1 MTDKKRV
8 LVTGLSGLVG
18 SALRDDFEQRYDL
31 SSLSRYGTDG
41 MDFAHN
47 FKGNIAELDT
57 IIPAFEGQHTVVHLA
72 ADRSASADWES
83 ALRNNFIGVYN
94 VYEAAKRTGVKR
106 VVFGSSQHAIGG
118 FYRDEP
124 YRSILAG
131 EFEKVKRPYKLI
143 DETVPIRPD
152 GYYGASKA
160 YAEGLGSYYSEWH
173 GISSINI
180 RIGWTISTDDPTSNG
195 GGLAMWL
202 SHRDTAQIHVKA
214 VDAPATLM
222 YTVVFAMSDNYWNI
236 FSLEKAREILG
247 YEPQDNAGKQLNPNS
262 KLAERDNTEYKQH
275 EKDPDSYEK

>member
-1 MTDKKRV
+1 MAEKKRV

-18 SALRDDFEQRYDL
+18 SALRTEFDARYEL
-31 SSLSRYGTDG
+31 SSLSRYGTEG
-41 MDFAHN
+41 MDSSHN

-57 IIPAFEGQHTVVHLA
+57 IIPAFTGQHTVVHLA
-72 ADRSASADWES
+72 ADRSMSADWES
-83 ALRNNFIGVYN
+83 ALRNNFVGVYN

-124 YRSILAG
+124 YKTILAG
-131 EFEKVKRPYKLI
+131 DFDRVKRPYKLI

-180 RIGWTISTDDPTSNG
+180 RIGWTISNDDPTISG

-214 VDAPATLM
+214 VDAPDSLM
-222 YTVVFAMSDNYWNI
+222 YTVVFAMSDNYWSI
-236 FSLEKAREILG
+236 FSLDKARRVLG
-247 YEPQDNAGKQLNPNS
+247 YEPEDDAGRHINLDR
-262 KLAERDNTEYKQH
+262 KLPERDDTEFKQH
-275 EKDPDSYEK
+275 PDDPDSY

>member
-1 MTDKKRV
+1 MADKKHV

-18 SALRDDFEQRYDL
+18 TALRSDFEDRYEL

-41 MDFAHN
+41 MDDSHN

-72 ADRSASADWES
+72 ADRSANANWES
-83 ALRNNFIGVYN
+83 ALRNNFVGVYN

-118 FYRDEP
+118 FYQDEP
-124 YRSILAG
+124 YKTILAG
-131 EFEKVKRPYKLI
+131 KFDQVKRPFKLI

-160 YAEGLGSYYSEWH
+160 YAEGLGSYYSEFH

-180 RIGWTISTDDPTSNG
+180 RIGWTISNDNPTSNG

-214 VDAPATLM
+214 VDAPDSLM
-222 YTVVFAMSDNYWNI
+222 YTVVFAMSNNYWNI
-236 FSLEKAREILG
+236 FSLEKARKVLG
-247 YEPQDNAGKQLNPNS
+247 YEPQDDAGKVLDPTS
-262 KLAERDNTEYKQH
+262 KMLERDDTDFKQH
-275 EKDPDSYEK
+275 LDDPDSY

>member
-1 MTDKKRV
+1 MADKKHV

-18 SALRDDFEQRYDL
+18 TALRSDFEDRYEL

-41 MDFAHN
+41 MDDSHN

-72 ADRSASADWES
+72 ADRSANANWES
-83 ALRNNFIGVYN
+83 ALRNNFVGVYN

-118 FYRDEP
+118 FYQDEP
-124 YRSILAG
+124 YKTILAG
-131 EFEKVKRPYKLI
+131 KFDQVKRPFKLI

-160 YAEGLGSYYSEWH
+160 YAEGLGSYYSEFH

-180 RIGWTISTDDPTSNG
+180 RIGWTISNDNPTSNG

-214 VDAPATLM
+214 VDAPDFLM
-222 YTVVFAMSDNYWNI
+222 YTVVFAMSNNYWNI
-236 FSLEKAREILG
+236 FSLEKARKVLG
-247 YEPQDNAGKQLNPNS
+247 YEPQDDAGKVLDPTS
-262 KLAERDNTEYKQH
+262 KMLERDDTDFKQH
-275 EKDPDSYEK
+275 PDDPDSS

>member
-1 MTDKKRV
+1 MADKKHV

-18 SALRDDFEQRYDL
+18 TALRSDFEDRYEL

-41 MDFAHN
+41 MDDCHN

-72 ADRSASADWES
+72 ADRSANANWES
-83 ALRNNFIGVYN
+83 ALRNNFVGVYN

-118 FYRDEP
+118 FYQDEP
-124 YRSILAG
+124 YKTILAG
-131 EFEKVKRPYKLI
+131 KFDQVKRPFKLI

-160 YAEGLGSYYSEWH
+160 YAEGLGSYYSEFH

-180 RIGWTISTDDPTSNG
+180 RIGWTISNDNPTSNG

-214 VDAPATLM
+214 VDAPDFLM
-222 YTVVFAMSDNYWNI
+222 YTVVFAMSNNYWNI
-236 FSLEKAREILG
+236 FSLEKARKVLG
-247 YEPQDNAGKQLNPNS
+247 YEPQDDAGKVLDPTS
-262 KLAERDNTEYKQH
+262 KMLERDDTDFKQH
-275 EKDPDSYEK
+275 PDDPDSS

>member
-1 MTDKKRV
+1 MADKKHV

-18 SALRDDFEQRYDL
+18 TALRSDFEDRYEL

-41 MDFAHN
+41 MDDSHN

-72 ADRSASADWES
+72 ADRSANANWES
-83 ALRNNFIGVYN
+83 ALRNNFVGVYN

-118 FYRDEP
+118 FYQDEP
-124 YRSILAG
+124 YKTILAG
-131 EFEKVKRPYKLI
+131 KFDQVKRPFKLI

-160 YAEGLGSYYSEWH
+160 YAEGLGSYYSEFH

-180 RIGWTISTDDPTSNG
+180 RIGWTISNDNPTSNG

-214 VDAPATLM
+214 VDAPDLLM
-222 YTVVFAMSDNYWNI
+222 YTVVFAMSNNYWNI
-236 FSLEKAREILG
+236 FSLEKARKVLG
-247 YEPQDNAGKQLNPNS
+247 YEPQDDAGKVLDPTS
-262 KLAERDNTEYKQH
+262 KMLERDDTDFKQH
-275 EKDPDSYEK
+275 PDDPDSY

>member
-1 MTDKKRV
+1 MADKKHV

-18 SALRDDFEQRYDL
+18 TALRSDFEDRYEL
-31 SSLSRYGTDG
+31 SSLSRYGTGG
-41 MDFAHN
+41 MDDSHN

-72 ADRSASADWES
+72 ADRSANANWES
-83 ALRNNFIGVYN
+83 ALRNNFVGVYN

-118 FYRDEP
+118 FYQDEP
-124 YRSILAG
+124 YKTILAG
-131 EFEKVKRPYKLI
+131 KFDQVKRPFKLI

-160 YAEGLGSYYSEWH
+160 YAEGLGSYYSEFH

-180 RIGWTISTDDPTSNG
+180 RIGWTISNDNPTSNG

-214 VDAPATLM
+214 VDAPDSLM
-222 YTVVFAMSDNYWNI
+222 YTVVFAMSNNYWNI
-236 FSLEKAREILG
+236 FSLEKARKVLG
-247 YEPQDNAGKQLNPNS
+247 YEPQDDAGKVLDPTS
-262 KLAERDNTEYKQH
+262 KMLERDDTDFKQH
-275 EKDPDSYEK
+275 PDDPDSY

>member
-18 SALRDDFEQRYDL
+18 SAIRKDFEERYEL

-41 MDFAHN
+41 MDDARN

-72 ADRSASADWES
+72 ADRSANANWES
-83 ALRNNFIGVYN
+83 ALRNNFVGVYN

-118 FYRDEP
+118 FYQDEP
-124 YRSILAG
+124 YRTILAG
-131 EFEKVKRPYKLI
+131 EFDRVKRPYKLI

-160 YAEGLGSYYSEWH
+160 YAEGLGSYYSEFH

-180 RIGWTISTDDPTSNG
+180 RIGWTISNDDPTVNG

-214 VDAPATLM
+214 VDAPDSLM

-236 FSLEKAREILG
+236 FSLDKARKVLR
-247 YEPQDNAGKQLNPNS
+247 YEPQDNAGEHINPDGKMS
-262 KLAERDNTEYKQH
+262 ERDDTDFKQH
-275 EKDPDSYEK
+275 PEDPESY

>member
-1 MTDKKRV
+1 MADKKHV

-18 SALRDDFEQRYDL
+18 TALRSDFEDRYEL

-41 MDFAHN
+41 MDDSHN

-72 ADRSASADWES
+72 ADRSANANWES
-83 ALRNNFIGVYN
+83 ALRNNFVGVYN

-118 FYRDEP
+118 FYQDEP
-124 YRSILAG
+124 YKTILAG
-131 EFEKVKRPYKLI
+131 NFDQVKRPFKLI

-160 YAEGLGSYYSEWH
+160 YAEGLGSYYSEFH

-180 RIGWTISTDDPTSNG
+180 RIGWTISNDNPTSNG

-214 VDAPATLM
+214 VDAPDSLM
-222 YTVVFAMSDNYWNI
+222 YTVVFAMSNNYWNI
-236 FSLEKAREILG
+236 FSLEKARKVLG
-247 YEPQDNAGKQLNPNS
+247 YEPQDDAGKVLDPTS
-262 KLAERDNTEYKQH
+262 KMLERDDTDFKQNPD
-275 EKDPDSYEK
+275 DPDSY

>member
-1 MTDKKRV
+1 MAKKKRV

-18 SALRDDFEQRYDL
+18 TALRTEFEKRYEL
-31 SSLSRYGTDG
+31 SSLSRYGTGG
-41 MDFAHN
+41 MDDSHN

-72 ADRSASADWES
+72 ADRSANADWES
-83 ALRNNFIGVYN
+83 ALRNNFVGVYN

-124 YRSILAG
+124 YKTILAG
-131 EFEKVKRPYKLI
+131 GFGSVKRPYKLI

-160 YAEGLGSYYSEWH
+160 YAEGLGSYYSEYH

-180 RIGWTISTDDPTSNG
+180 RIGWTISNDDPTTSG
-195 GGLAMWL
+195 AGLAMWL
-202 SHRDTAQIHVKA
+202 SHRDTSQIHVKA
-214 VDAPATLM
+214 VDAPDSLM

-236 FSLEKAREILG
+236 FSLDKARRVLG
-247 YEPQDNAGKQLNPNS
+247 YKPQDDAGKIINADRELPG
-262 KLAERDNTEYKQH
+262 RDDTEFKQH
-275 EKDPDSYEK
+275 PDDPDSY

>member
-1 MTDKKRV
+1 MADKKHV

-18 SALRDDFEQRYDL
+18 TALRSDFEDRYEL

-41 MDFAHN
+41 MDDSHN

-72 ADRSASADWES
+72 ADRSANANWES
-83 ALRNNFIGVYN
+83 ALRNNFVGVYN

-118 FYRDEP
+118 FYQDEP
-124 YRSILAG
+124 YKTILAG
-131 EFEKVKRPYKLI
+131 NFDQVKRPFKLI

-160 YAEGLGSYYSEWH
+160 YAEGLGSYYSEFH

-180 RIGWTISTDDPTSNG
+180 RIGWTISNDNPTSNG

-214 VDAPATLM
+214 VDAPDFLM
-222 YTVVFAMSDNYWNI
+222 YTVVFAMSNNYWNI
-236 FSLEKAREILG
+236 FSLEKARKVLG
-247 YEPQDNAGKQLNPNS
+247 YEPQDDAGKVLDPTS
-262 KLAERDNTEYKQH
+262 KMLERDDTDFKQNPD
-275 EKDPDSYEK
+275 DPDSY

>member
-1 MTDKKRV
+1 MADKKHV

-18 SALRDDFEQRYDL
+18 TALRSDFEDRYEL

-41 MDFAHN
+41 MDDSHN

-72 ADRSASADWES
+72 ADRSANANWES
-83 ALRNNFIGVYN
+83 ALRNNFVGVYN

-118 FYRDEP
+118 FYQDAP
-124 YRSILAG
+124 YKTILAG
-131 EFEKVKRPYKLI
+131 KFDQVKRPFKLI
-143 DETVPIRPD
+143 DETVRIRPD

-160 YAEGLGSYYSEWH
+160 YAEGLGSYYSEFH
-173 GISSINI
+173 SISSINI
-180 RIGWTISTDDPTSNG
+180 RIGWTISNDNPTSNG

-214 VDAPATLM
+214 VDAPDSLM
-222 YTVVFAMSDNYWNI
+222 YTVVFAMSNNYWNI
-236 FSLEKAREILG
+236 FSLEKARKVLG
-247 YEPQDNAGKQLNPNS
+247 YEPQDDAGKVLDATSKMLERDDTDFKQHPDDPNS
-262 KLAERDNTEYKQH
+262 Y
-275 EKDPDSYEK
+275 

>member
-1 MTDKKRV
+1 MADKKHV

-18 SALRDDFEQRYDL
+18 TALRSDFEDRYEL

-41 MDFAHN
+41 MDDCHN

-72 ADRSASADWES
+72 ADRSANANWES
-83 ALRNNFIGVYN
+83 ALRNNFVGVYN

-118 FYRDEP
+118 FYQDEP
-124 YRSILAG
+124 YKTILAG
-131 EFEKVKRPYKLI
+131 KFDQVKRPFKLI

-160 YAEGLGSYYSEWH
+160 YAEGLGSYYSEFH

-180 RIGWTISTDDPTSNG
+180 RIGWTISNDNPTSNG

-214 VDAPATLM
+214 VDAPDFLM
-222 YTVVFAMSDNYWNI
+222 YTVVFAMSNNYWNI
-236 FSLEKAREILG
+236 FSLEKARKVLG
-247 YEPQDNAGKQLNPNS
+247 YEPQDDAGKVLDPTS
-262 KLAERDNTEYKQH
+262 KMLERDDTDFKQH
-275 EKDPDSYEK
+275 PDDPDSY

>member
-1 MTDKKRV
+1 MAEKKRV

-18 SALRDDFEQRYDL
+18 SALRTEFDARYEL
-31 SSLSRYGTDG
+31 SSLSRYGTEG
-41 MDFAHN
+41 MDSSHN

-57 IIPAFEGQHTVVHLA
+57 IIPAFTGQHTVVHLA
-72 ADRSASADWES
+72 ADRSMSADWES
-83 ALRNNFIGVYN
+83 ALRNNFVGVYN

-124 YRSILAG
+124 YKTILAG
-131 EFEKVKRPYKLI
+131 DFDRVKRPYKLI

-180 RIGWTISTDDPTSNG
+180 RIGWTISNDDPTISG

-214 VDAPATLM
+214 VDAPDSLM
-222 YTVVFAMSDNYWNI
+222 YTVVFAMSDNYWSI
-236 FSLEKAREILG
+236 FSLDKARRVLG
-247 YEPQDNAGKQLNPNS
+247 YEPEDDAGRHINPDR
-262 KLAERDNTEYKQH
+262 KLPERDDTEFKQH
-275 EKDPDSYEK
+275 PDDPDSY

>member
-1 MTDKKRV
+1 MADKKHV

-18 SALRDDFEQRYDL
+18 TALRSDFEDRYEL

-41 MDFAHN
+41 MDDSHN

-72 ADRSASADWES
+72 ADRSANANWES
-83 ALRNNFIGVYN
+83 ALRNNFVGVYN

-118 FYRDEP
+118 FYQDEP
-124 YRSILAG
+124 YKTILAG
-131 EFEKVKRPYKLI
+131 KFDQVKRPFKLI

-160 YAEGLGSYYSEWH
+160 YAEGLGSYYSEFH

-180 RIGWTISTDDPTSNG
+180 RIGWTISNDNPTSNG

-214 VDAPATLM
+214 VDAPDSLM
-222 YTVVFAMSDNYWNI
+222 YTVVFAMSNNYWNI
-236 FSLEKAREILG
+236 FSLEKARKVLG
-247 YEPQDNAGKQLNPNS
+247 YEPQDDAGKVLDPTS
-262 KLAERDNTEYKQH
+262 KMLERDDTDFKQNPD
-275 EKDPDSYEK
+275 DPDSY

>member
-1 MTDKKRV
+1 MADKKHV

-18 SALRDDFEQRYDL
+18 TALRSDFEDRYEL

-41 MDFAHN
+41 MDDSHN

-72 ADRSASADWES
+72 ADRSANANWES
-83 ALRNNFIGVYN
+83 ALRNNFVGVYN

-118 FYRDEP
+118 FYQDEP
-124 YRSILAG
+124 YKTILAG
-131 EFEKVKRPYKLI
+131 KFDQVKRPFKLI

-160 YAEGLGSYYSEWH
+160 YAEGLGSYYSEFH

-180 RIGWTISTDDPTSNG
+180 RIGWTISNDNPTSNG

-202 SHRDTAQIHVKA
+202 SHRSAAQIHVKA
-214 VDAPATLM
+214 VDAPDFLM
-222 YTVVFAMSDNYWNI
+222 YTVVFAMSNNYWNI
-236 FSLEKAREILG
+236 FSLEKARKVLG
-247 YEPQDNAGKQLNPNS
+247 YEPQDDAGKVLDPTS
-262 KLAERDNTEYKQH
+262 KMLERDDTDFKQH
-275 EKDPDSYEK
+275 PDDPDSF